1 MKESHL
7 VNSFLISCNFVDFS
21 VSLMNEINKL
31 HTYYIYVV
39 FVHYLQTL
47 ILVNNKISKI
57 SPGAFT
63 PLLKLERLYLS
74 KNHLKELPEKMPK
87 TLQELRAH
95 ENEITKVRKAV
106 FNGLNQM
113 IVVGTDILITLRPG
127 LKFHLKRFQVS
138 FSCRKGN

>member
-1 MKESHL
+1 M
-7 VNSFLISCNFVDFS
+7 
-21 VSLMNEINKL
+21 
-31 HTYYIYVV
+31 
-39 FVHYLQTL
+39 
-47 ILVNNKISKI
+47 
-57 SPGAFT
+57 
-63 PLLKLERLYLS
+63 LKLERLYLS

-127 LKFHLKRFQVS
+127 SKVHLKRFQVS
-138 FSCRKGN
+138 